1 MSYAPDW
8 NDGKIGHIWFCEIFK
23 NHHQFESVPEINE
36 WAIFSMHIIFS
47 EEIWCKIQ
55 D

>member
-1 MSYAPDW
+1 MPLTGMMA
-8 NDGKIGHIWFCEIFK
+8 KLAIFDFVKFSK

-47 EEIWCKIQ
+47 EEI
-55 D
+55 